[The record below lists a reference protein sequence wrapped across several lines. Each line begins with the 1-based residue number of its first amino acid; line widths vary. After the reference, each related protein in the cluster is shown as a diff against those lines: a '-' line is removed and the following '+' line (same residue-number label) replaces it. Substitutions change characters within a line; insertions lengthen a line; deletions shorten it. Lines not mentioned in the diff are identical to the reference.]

1 MERPSRADLPAPKA
15 TERRLQRVQ
24 ERMQQSSH
32 SPFPVPR
39 SRSSALRHR
48 STLHARISL
57 AEVPVIR
64 RRPQLPRLEVV
75 DGDRV
80 QGHRS
85 EEHTSELQSLI
96 RISYDVFCLKKK

>member
-1 MERPSRADLPAPKA
+1 MEIPSRADLPAPKA

-48 STLHARISL
+48 STLHARIPL

-64 RRPQLPRLEVV
+64 RRPQLPRLDVV

-80 QGHRS
+80 QGHRAQLFQLRGLRS
-85 EEHTSELQSLI
+85 EEYTSELKSLM
-96 RISYDVFCLKKK
+96 RI